1 MQAFVFMIV
10 LILIMD
16 KGPLVS
22 VVITTK
28 NEEGVIGRLIQSIK
42 TQTFKNREI
51 ILVDNNS
58 TDKTL
63 DIARKMNVKTY
74 AIGPERSTQRNFGA
88 KVAKG
93 KYLLIL
99 DADMELTPNVISEC
113 VQLVESDKKVGE
125 IVIPEESLAANFWGK
140 VKAFERSFYNE
151 KGDELTDAARF
162 FKKDVFFK
170 AGGYDETIT
179 GPEDWDLPET
189 IKELGIRVG
198 RIKSKI
204 YHYERINS
212 LFSLAFKKFYYAKLA
227 HRYLKKHNIPVI
239 SAKTIYFLRP
249 VFYKNWKKILLH
261 PVLSLAMFLMLFLE
275 LIGGG
280 LGYVAGRIKKT

>member
-1 MQAFVFMIV
+1 MN
-10 LILIMD
+10 

-28 NEEGVIGRLIQSIK
+28 NEEDVIYRLIQSIK

-63 DIARKMNVKTY
+63 DIARKMNVKSYTV
-74 AIGPERSTQRNFGA
+74 GPERSTQRNFGA

-99 DADMELTPNVISEC
+99 DADMELTPKVISEC
-113 VQLVESDKKVGE
+113 VQLAESDKKIGE
-125 IVIPEESLAANFWGK
+125 IVIPEQSLASNYWGK

-151 KGDELTDAARF
+151 KGDALTDAARF
-162 FKKDVFFK
+162 FRREVFFK

-179 GPEDWDLPET
+179 GPEDWDFPET
-189 IKELGIRVG
+189 IREMGYRVG
-198 RIKSKI
+198 RIKSEI
-204 YHYERINS
+204 YHYERIDS
-212 LFSLAFKKFYYAKLA
+212 LFLVVSKKFYYALHTYK
-227 HRYLKKHNIPVI
+227 YLGKHNIPMFGP
-239 SAKTIYFLRP
+239 KTVYFLRP
-249 VFYKNWKKILLH
+249 VFYKNLKKIMMH
-261 PVLSLAMFLMLFLE
+261 PILSIGMFIMLSAE

-280 LGYVAGRIKKT
+280 LGYFIGRIRKL

>member
-1 MQAFVFMIV
+1 MR
-10 LILIMD
+10 
-16 KGPLVS
+16 KKPLVS
-22 VVITTK
+22 VIITTK
-28 NEEGVIGRLIQSIK
+28 NEGDVISRLIKSIK
-42 TQTFKNREI
+42 SQSFRNREI

-63 DIARKMNVKTY
+63 DIARKMNIKVYTV
-74 AIGPERSTQRNFGA
+74 GTERSTQRNFGA

-93 KYLLIL
+93 KYLFVL
-99 DADMELTPNVISEC
+99 DADMELTPKVIVEC
-113 VQLVESDKKVGE
+113 VQLAESDKKIGE
-125 IVIPEESLAANFWGK
+125 VVIPEQSLASNFWGK

-151 KGDELTDAARF
+151 EGDELTDAARF
-162 FKKDVFFK
+162 FKKEAFFD

-189 IKELGIRVG
+189 IKRLGYKVG

-212 LFSLAFKKFYYAKLA
+212 PFDLARKKFYYGLRT
-227 HRYLKKHNIPVI
+227 HRYLSKHNISILSP
-239 SAKTIYFLRP
+239 KTIYFLRP
-249 VFYKNWKKILLH
+249 VFYKHFDKIVTH
-261 PVLSLAMFLMLFLE
+261 PLLFLGMLIMLTIE

-280 LGYVAGRIKKT
+280 AGYLIGRFKRI

>member
-1 MQAFVFMIV
+1 
-10 LILIMD
+10 MD

-22 VVITTK
+22 VIITTK
-28 NEEGVIGRLIQSIK
+28 NEEDVIGKLIQSIK

-63 DIARKMNVKTY
+63 AIARKMNVRVFTV
-74 AIGPERSTQRNFGA
+74 GPERSTQRNFGA

-99 DADMELTPNVISEC
+99 DADMELTSKVVSEC
-113 VQLVESDKKVGE
+113 VELAEQDKKIGE
-125 IVIPEESLAANFWGK
+125 IVIPEQSLASNFWGK
-140 VKAFERSFYNE
+140 IKAFERSFYNE
-151 KGDELTDAARF
+151 KGDELTDASRF
-162 FKKDVFFK
+162 FRKDVFFK

-189 IKELGIRVG
+189 IREMGYKIG
-198 RIKSKI
+198 RIKAEI

-212 LFSLAFKKFYYAKLA
+212 PFSVTSKKFYYAKLA
-227 HRYLKKHNIPVI
+227 HRYLKKHNISVI

-261 PVLSLAMFLMLFLE
+261 PMLSLVMFLMLSVE

-280 LGYVAGRIKKT
+280 LGYIVGRIKKA

>member
-1 MQAFVFMIV
+1 
-10 LILIMD
+10 MD

-22 VVITTK
+22 VVVTTK
-28 NEEGVIGRLIQSIK
+28 NEDDVIGRLIQSIK

-63 DIARKMNVKTY
+63 DIARKMNVKVYTV
-74 AIGPERSTQRNFGA
+74 GPERSTQRNFGA

-99 DADMELTPNVISEC
+99 DADMELTPKVISEC
-113 VQLVESDKKVGE
+113 VHLAESDKKIGE
-125 IVIPEESLAANFWGK
+125 IVIPEQSLASNYWEK

-162 FKKDVFFK
+162 FRRDVFFK

-179 GPEDWDLPET
+179 GPEDWDLPE
-189 IKELGIRVG
+189 IIRELGYKVG
-198 RIKSKI
+198 RIKSRV
-204 YHYERINS
+204 YHYERIDS
-212 LFSLAFKKFYYAKLA
+212 PFSVACKKFYYALRAYK
-227 HRYLKKHNIPVI
+227 YLGKHNIPMFGP
-239 SAKTIYFLRP
+239 KTVYFLRP
-249 VFYKNWKKILLH
+249 VFYKNPKKIIMHPILSIGMFIMLSAQLL
-261 PVLSLAMFLMLFLE
+261 
-275 LIGGG
+275 GGG
-280 LGYVAGRIKKT
+280 LGYFIGRIRKL

>member
-1 MQAFVFMIV
+1 MVA

-16 KGPLVS
+16 NGPLVS
-22 VVITTK
+22 VIITTK

-42 TQTFKNREI
+42 TQTFKNQEI
-51 ILVDNNS
+51 ILVDNHS

-63 DIARKMNVKTY
+63 DIAEKMNVKVYTV
-74 AIGPERSTQRNFGA
+74 GPERSVQRNFGA

-113 VQLVESDKKVGE
+113 VQLVESDKKAGE
-125 IVIPEESLAANFWGK
+125 IVIPEKSLASNFWGK
-140 VKAFERSFYNE
+140 VKAFERSFYNK

-162 FKKDVFFK
+162 FRKEVFFK

-189 IKELGIRVG
+189 IKELGYRVG
-198 RIKSKI
+198 RIKSEI

-212 LFSLAFKKFYYAKLA
+212 PFSLASKKFYYARLA
-227 HRYLKKHNIPVI
+227 HRYLKKHNIPII

-249 VFYKNWKKILLH
+249 VFYKNWRKILLH
-261 PVLSLAMFLMLFLE
+261 PGLSLAMFFMLALE

-280 LGYVAGRIKKT
+280 LGYITGRIKKA

>member
-1 MQAFVFMIV
+1 M
-10 LILIMD
+10 
-16 KGPLVS
+16 KKRPLVS
-22 VVITTK
+22 VILTTK
-28 NEEGVIGRLIQSIK
+28 NEQEVIARFISSIQNQTYGAIELIV
-42 TQTFKNREI
+42 
-51 ILVDNNS
+51 VDNNS
-58 TDKTL
+58 VDGTL
-63 DIARKMNVKTY
+63 AISKKMGAKVLSF
-74 AIGPERSTQRNFGA
+74 GPERSAQRNFG
-88 KVAKG
+88 VRNSKG
-93 KYLLIL
+93 KYLLIV

-113 VQLVESDKKVGE
+113 VELAQSDKRIGE
-125 IVIPEESLAANFWGK
+125 IVIPEQSLASNFWGR

-151 KGDELTDAARF
+151 KGDELTDASRF
-162 FKKDVFFK
+162 FRKDVFFK

-189 IKELGIRVG
+189 IKELGYKAG
-198 RIKSKI
+198 RIKSMI

-212 LFSLAFKKFYYAKLA
+212 LFAVASKKFYYAKLA

-261 PVLSLAMFLMLFLE
+261 PMLSLAMFLMLFLE

-280 LGYVAGRIKKT
+280 LGYIAGKIKKT

>member
-1 MQAFVFMIV
+1 
-10 LILIMD
+10 MD

-22 VVITTK
+22 VIITTK
-28 NEEGVIGRLIQSIK
+28 NEEDVIGKLIQSIK

-63 DIARKMNVKTY
+63 AIARKMNVRVFTV
-74 AIGPERSTQRNFGA
+74 GPERSTQRNFGA

-99 DADMELTPNVISEC
+99 DADMELTSKVVSEC
-113 VQLVESDKKVGE
+113 VELAEQDKKIGE
-125 IVIPEESLAANFWGK
+125 IVIPEQSLASNFWGK
-140 VKAFERSFYNE
+140 IKAFERSFYNE
-151 KGDELTDAARF
+151 KGDELTDASRF
-162 FKKDVFFK
+162 FRKDVFFK

-189 IKELGIRVG
+189 IREMGYKIG
-198 RIKSKI
+198 RIKAEI

-212 LFSLAFKKFYYAKLA
+212 PFSVASKKFYYAKLA
-227 HRYLKKHNIPVI
+227 HRYLKKHNISVI

-261 PVLSLAMFLMLFLE
+261 PMLSLVMFLMLSVE

-280 LGYVAGRIKKT
+280 LGYIVGRIKKA